1 MRIIFVQE
9 NTIYIRMYIYINN
22 CVEVGND
29 AETDGKIINVSSSRA
44 RQDSRLA
51 VSTGNFA
58 ELHPTRA
65 SSTVRELN

>member
-1 MRIIFVQE
+1 
-9 NTIYIRMYIYINN
+9 MYINDYD
-22 CVEVGND
+22 EVGND
-29 AETDGKIINVSSSRA
+29 AETDGKIINVSPSRA